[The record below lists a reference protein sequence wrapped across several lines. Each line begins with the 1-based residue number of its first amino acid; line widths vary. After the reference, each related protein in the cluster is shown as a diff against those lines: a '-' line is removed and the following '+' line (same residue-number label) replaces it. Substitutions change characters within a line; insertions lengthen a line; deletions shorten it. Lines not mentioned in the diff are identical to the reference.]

1 MLPLLRCP
9 KSGTQFHRI
18 GDQLVCEAGYAYPI
32 VNGKPIIVREMAPLH
47 VTPPKA
53 EVIAK
58 NISEFVFKD
67 DFGEDAIIVHL
78 GCGDVPSPDPRVISI
93 DILPTESADL
103 VAEAEYLPF
112 PDNLIDHLV
121 SGAVFEHVYDPIQS
135 AAEVRRVLKEGG
147 RFRIDTAFMQAY
159 HGYPSHFFNMTAQ
172 AVETYLVDDF
182 ILEACVIPDSGSPLH
197 TVSEVVTRFL
207 DELPKEIA
215 DRLMGA
221 KLCDVLS
228 EIKADR
234 SFSSPL
240 VSGWSEYSRRT
251 LAASIVAVGR
261 KPAGSLR
268 RRHPGRKRSV
278 ALTMPLA

>member
-1 MLPLLRCP
+1 M
-9 KSGTQFHRI
+9 
-18 GDQLVCEAGYAYPI
+18 
-32 VNGKPIIVREMAPLH
+32 
-47 VTPPKA
+47 
-53 EVIAK
+53 
-58 NISEFVFKD
+58 
-67 DFGEDAIIVHL
+67 
-78 GCGDVPSPDPRVISI
+78 
-93 DILPTESADL
+93 
-103 VAEAEYLPF
+103 
-112 PDNLIDHLV
+112 

-240 VSGWSEYSRRT
+240 VSG
-251 LAASIVAVGR
+251 
-261 KPAGSLR
+261 
-268 RRHPGRKRSV
+268 
-278 ALTMPLA
+278 